1 MTERYFLWTVGCQMN
16 VADSEKLAAGF
27 TRLGMEA
34 VPEASSA
41 DIVVINTCSVR
52 QHAEDRAYS
61 QLGRIRLIKEERPD
75 LKVAVMGCMVGQR
88 TTDLEKRFPFVDV
101 FARPQQFEPI
111 MELVEEPVEDLGG
124 EFWPSTFAVPEG
136 PTAYV
141 PVVHGC
147 DKFCTY
153 CIVPYRRGRERSRP
167 VDDIVREVAYL
178 AANDV
183 REVTLL
189 GQTVEAYGHDLDDK
203 PDLGDLMRELSAIE
217 RLARIR
223 FLTSYPRDMT
233 ARILEAVAGLPKVM
247 ECFSLPVQ
255 AGSDA
260 VLDSMRRGYTK
271 AEYLAKVAEVRA
283 LMPDAGITTDVIV
296 GYPGETEADF
306 EETLELLR
314 DLRFDKVHTAAY
326 SPRPGTIAFRKM
338 PDDIPAEVKSE
349 RLQRVNAVEEQHL
362 PRTERG
368 LPRHHPD
375 HPHRRGQQE
384 GPALRAHPHR
394 QARPR
399 RRPRPYRNA
408 RRRPHRPRRPLRPP
422 RLCGRCAGG
431 GGLAQPLHLGK
442 RVEPAI
448 KLRMRLT
455 PSPSAL
461 RQGGW
466 HRARTGRARS
476 RGYPWPPARRPVR
489 TQGWMTR
496 GHRGPQMQRRQLP
509 DAE

>member
-34 VPEASSA
+34 VPEAAGA

-61 QLGRIRLIKEERPD
+61 QLGRVRLIKEERPD
-75 LKVAVMGCMVGQR
+75 LKVAVMGCMVGLR

-111 MELVEEPVEDLGG
+111 MELVEEPAEDLGG
-124 EFWPSTFAVPEG
+124 EFWPATFAVPEG

-167 VDDIVREVAYL
+167 VAEIVREVAYL

-189 GQTVEAYGHDLDDK
+189 GQTVEAYGHDLDGA

-217 RLARIR
+217 RIARIR
-223 FLTSYPRDMT
+223 FLTSYPKDMT
-233 ARILEAVAGLPKVM
+233 PRILAAVAELPKVM

-271 AEYLAKVAEVRA
+271 AEYLEKLAEVRG

-306 EETLELLR
+306 EETIELLE
-314 DLRFDKVHTAAY
+314 DLRFDKVHSAAY
-326 SPRPGTIAFRKM
+326 SPRPGTIAHRKL
-338 PDDIPAEVKSE
+338 PDDVPAEVKSE
-349 RLQRVNAVEEQHL
+349 RLQRVNAIEERISREINESLLGTTQTILIEGVSKKGQHYG
-362 PRTERG
+362 RTRTG
-368 LPRHHPD
+368 KLV
-375 HPHRRGQQE
+375 
-384 GPALRAHPHR
+384 
-394 QARPR
+394 
-399 RRPRPYRNA
+399 
-408 RRRPHRPRRPLRPP
+408 
-422 RLCGRCAGG
+422 
-431 GGLAQPLHLGK
+431 HLDA
-442 RVEPAI
+442 P
-448 KLRMRLT
+448 
-455 PSPSAL
+455 
-461 RQGGW
+461 
-466 HRARTGRARS
+466 ARTGALVDVHIDHAGPFAL
-476 RGYPWPPARRPVR
+476 RGSAV
-489 TQGWMTR
+489 
-496 GHRGPQMQRRQLP
+496 
-509 DAE
+509 DALAVVG

>member
-1 MTERYFLWTVGCQMN
+1 MNERYFLWTVGCQMN

-34 VPEASSA
+34 VPGADGA
-41 DIVVINTCSVR
+41 DIVVVNTCSVR

-61 QLGRIRLIKEERPD
+61 LLGRVRLVKEERPD
-75 LKVAVMGCMVGQR
+75 LKVAVMGCMVGLR

-111 MELVEEPVEDLGG
+111 MALVEEPAEDLGG

-167 VDDIVREVAYL
+167 IDEIVREVAYL

-189 GQTVEAYGHDLDDK
+189 GQTVEAYGHDLDGA
-203 PDLGDLMRELSAIE
+203 PDLGDLMRELSAVE

-223 FLTSYPRDMT
+223 FLTSYPKDMT
-233 ARILEAVAGLPKVM
+233 PRILQAVAELPKVM

-260 VLDSMRRGYTK
+260 VLESMRRGYTK
-271 AEYLAKVAEVRA
+271 AEYLEKLADVRA
-283 LMPDAGITTDVIV
+283 LMPGAGITTDVIV

-306 EETLELLR
+306 QETLDLLE
-314 DLRFDKVHTAAY
+314 DLRFDKVHSAAY
-326 SPRPGTIAFRKM
+326 SPRPGTIAWRKL
-338 PDDIPAEVKSE
+338 PDDVPAEVKAE
-349 RLQRVNAVEEQHL
+349 RLQRVNALEERISRELNESLVGTTQTILVEGVSKKGQHYG
-362 PRTERG
+362 RTRTG
-368 LPRHHPD
+368 KLVHLDAPARSGALVDVHID
-375 HPHRRGQQE
+375 HA
-384 GPALRAHPHR
+384 GPFALRGSVVDA
-394 QARPR
+394 
-399 RRPRPYRNA
+399 
-408 RRRPHRPRRPLRPP
+408 
-422 RLCGRCAGG
+422 
-431 GGLAQPLHLGK
+431 LAVVG
-442 RVEPAI
+442 
-448 KLRMRLT
+448 
-455 PSPSAL
+455 
-461 RQGGW
+461 
-466 HRARTGRARS
+466 
-476 RGYPWPPARRPVR
+476 
-489 TQGWMTR
+489 
-496 GHRGPQMQRRQLP
+496 
-509 DAE
+509 